1 MGLRTGTGKI
11 GNTFSLRSESPKSK
25 HGKEAKGPRLTS
37 AVGSEPEQTQARAP
51 QRLAMRNEGAHGI
64 SRGPT
69 KNSNTH

>member
-37 AVGSEPEQTQARAP
+37 AVGSEPEQNSGPSSAT
-51 QRLAMRNEGAHGI
+51 LGNEE
-64 SRGPT
+64 
-69 KNSNTH
+69 